1 MCVLF
6 QFFDPMH
13 HCFTFPDYQLAP
25 TLEEF
30 SQLLGVHVVDQILFA
45 DLEETP
51 KNEFIAKA
59 LHLRRSDIVAN
70 WETRSGVKG
79 FLAKFLL
86 ERDQLFW
93 EYMDFQD
100 FEDVLT
106 LLIYGLVLFP
116 NLDQLIDEN
125 AIKCKTPKSVLPSYY
140 NNIQIYELVWIREQ
154 NQTID

>member
-1 MCVLF
+1 MVSAHRNTIQIHSVRVPPQLKALESRVPEDSPFTKRYGRLLSLATSSFQEEMVCVLF

-13 HCFTFPDYQLAP
+13 HCFTFLDYKLVP

-86 ERDQLFW
+86 ERARLF
-93 EYMDFQD
+93 
-100 FEDVLT
+100 
-106 LLIYGLVLFP
+106 
-116 NLDQLIDEN
+116 
-125 AIKCKTPKSVLPSYY
+125 
-140 NNIQIYELVWIREQ
+140 
-154 NQTID
+154 